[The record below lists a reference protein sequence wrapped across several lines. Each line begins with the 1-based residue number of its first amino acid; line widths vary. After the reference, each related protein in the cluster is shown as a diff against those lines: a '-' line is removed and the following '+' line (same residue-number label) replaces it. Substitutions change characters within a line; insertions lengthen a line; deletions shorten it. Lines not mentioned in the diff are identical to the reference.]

1 MPYKFC
7 LPLFNV
13 VFDVS
18 TGVRGFL
25 KERGILGLEGDELL
39 VSVVQS
45 VAAIPFGEGRTV
57 EEVLKTRRVGTCTG
71 KHLLLAAC
79 LDELGFR
86 CRPVVCAFRWGDQKI
101 AYPENLRRILGEGE
115 WEHGH
120 NFLQVLVDK
129 NYVDVDVTWNPHL
142 KPYGFRTFPLDWDGR
157 TPFVGLDKMLWRRD
171 GGDIGELK
179 GFLVGSLERRVFER
193 RARFLKAFFAWT
205 SSVNKPPNL

>member
-1 MPYKFC
+1 MAY
-7 LPLFNV
+7 
-13 VFDVS
+13 DVRR
-18 TGVRGFL
+18 GVRGFL
-25 KERGILGLEGDELL
+25 KERGILGLEGDSLL

-45 VAAIPFGEGRTV
+45 VAAIPFGEGRSV
-57 EEVLKTRRVGTCTG
+57 EDVLKTKRVGTCTG

-101 AYPENLRRILGEGE
+101 AYPENLRSILGEGE

-120 NFLQVLVDK
+120 NFLQVLVDGS
-129 NYVDVDVTWNPHL
+129 YVDVDVTWNPHL

-171 GGDIGELK
+171 GVD
-179 GFLVGSLERRVFER
+179 VGVMKEHIVDSLGPLEKRR